1 MFEDRIDAGTRLSE
15 ILTGKVELE
24 NGIVLGIARGGV
36 VLARVLAD
44 NLGLPLDVLVVKK
57 IGAPG
62 HEELAVGAVGPM
74 DTSYFDEKICE
85 SLGISEDLKKELLEK
100 KILERDEKELELRGN
115 NEKMDL
121 TGRKVLVVDDGV
133 ATGATVLAAGLAAKK
148 MRALKVLLTTP
159 VIALD
164 TLEVV
169 RKVYDDVYYLEAP
182 EEFYAVG
189 QFYKNFPQVSDEEVR
204 KLI

>member
-36 VLARVLAD
+36 VLARVIAD

-57 IGAPG
+57 IGAPEY
-62 HEELAVGAVGPM
+62 EELAIGAVGPM
-74 DTSYFDEKICE
+74 DTSYFDEKICG

-133 ATGATVLAAGLAAKK
+133 ATGATVIVAARSVKK
-148 MRALKVLLTTP
+148 MGGTLVYLAVP
-159 VIALD
+159 VIAYD
-164 TLEVV
+164 TLEEVGEE
-169 RKVYDDVYYLEAP
+169 YDEVFYLEAP
-182 EEFYAVG
+182 AEFSAVG
-189 QFYKNFPQVSDEEVR
+189 QFYNNFPQVTDEEV
-204 KLI
+204 KEIL